1 VIDASQ
7 QLVGGAHLQG
17 ATRCRYPA
25 TEKSFRHAI
34 TFLPVRSETQ
44 NFGRRGALFADV
56 SPSASKKSGLVTI
69 LETGGFVMTELRRT
83 NELVGVLRAGREFSV
98 LRSREFVSIA
108 ELRGDRVRAFDPGI
122 TKAPPL

>member
-1 VIDASQ
+1 
-7 QLVGGAHLQG
+7 
-17 ATRCRYPA
+17 
-25 TEKSFRHAI
+25 
-34 TFLPVRSETQ
+34 
-44 NFGRRGALFADV
+44 
-56 SPSASKKSGLVTI
+56 
-69 LETGGFVMTELRRT
+69 MTELRRT